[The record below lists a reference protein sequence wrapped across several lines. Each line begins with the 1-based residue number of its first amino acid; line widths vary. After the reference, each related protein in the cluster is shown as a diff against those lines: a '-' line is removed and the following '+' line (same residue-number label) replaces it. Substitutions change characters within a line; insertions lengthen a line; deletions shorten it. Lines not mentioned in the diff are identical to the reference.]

1 MGTEQSGKGKRL
13 RLDITPLKSSRDFRW
28 LMGSGVITFLGSMMT
43 YVAVPFQV
51 KELTG
56 SFVAVGLIGA
66 IELVPMIIFGLYGG
80 ALADFVDRKRLVWL
94 TEAAS
99 TVLVAILFINAQL
112 DHPHLWVIYVVIA
125 LFSAVDSLQRPSMQA
140 LIPRIVAHDQLP
152 AASALSSLRWQV
164 GAIVGPSLG
173 GVIIAASGVSTV
185 YAIDAI
191 SFLISLSFLSRIR
204 PVPASPDADK
214 PSFKGIV
221 EGLRYAASRQDLIG
235 TYVVDLIAMFF
246 AFPNALFPFW
256 ADRIGGPS
264 TLGLLY
270 AAGTIGSILAT
281 LTSGWVSHY
290 RYHGRAIVIAAS
302 IWGLG
307 VAAAGST
314 DHLAIVIA
322 GLVVAGGADMISGL
336 FRSTIWNQTIPDHLR
351 GRLAGIEML
360 SYLIGPNAGQM
371 RAGLM
376 ADWFGLR
383 RSIVGG
389 GLLCFAGIGMAATF
403 LPKFWK
409 YDVETDPHAISE
421 RNRRKGQADH

>member
-1 MGTEQSGKGKRL
+1 
-13 RLDITPLKSSRDFRW
+13 
-28 LMGSGVITFLGSMMT
+28 MGSGVITYLGSMMT
-43 YVAVPFQV
+43 YVAVPFQI

-56 SFVAVGLIGA
+56 SFIAVGLIGA

-99 TVLVAILFINAQL
+99 AILVLILLINAQL
-112 DHPHLWVIYVVIA
+112 ESPHLWLIYVVVA

-173 GVIIAASGVSTV
+173 GVIIATQGVSAV
-185 YAIDAI
+185 YIVDVI
-191 SFLISLSFLSRIR
+191 SFVLSLIFLSRIR
-204 PVPASPDADK
+204 AVPASADADK
-214 PSFKGIV
+214 PSLRGII

-270 AAGTIGSILAT
+270 AAGTVGSILAT
-281 LTSGWVSHY
+281 VTSGWVSHY
-290 RYHGRAIVIAAS
+290 RHHGRAIVIAAA

-314 DHLAIVIA
+314 DVLALVVV
-322 GLVVAGGADMISGL
+322 GLIVAGGADMISGL

-371 RAGLM
+371 RAGVM

-389 GLLCFAGIGMAATF
+389 GLLCFAGVGMAATF

-409 YDVETDPHAISE
+409 YDVQTDEHAIRE
-421 RNRRKGQADH
+421 REVRKGRADQ

>member
-1 MGTEQSGKGKRL
+1 MRF
-13 RLDITPLKSSRDFRW
+13 RLDISPLKSSRDFRW
-28 LMGSGVITFLGSMMT
+28 LMASGIVTYLGSMMT
-43 YVAVPFQV
+43 YVAIPFQI

-66 IELVPMIIFGLYGG
+66 VELVPMVIFGLYGG
-80 ALADFVDRKRLVWL
+80 ALADFVDRKRLIWL

-99 TVLVAILFINAQL
+99 SLLVGVLLINALSDQPKVWL
-112 DHPHLWVIYVVIA
+112 IFVVVA

-140 LIPRIVAHDQLP
+140 MIPRIVSHDHLP
-152 AASALSSLRWQV
+152 AASALSSLRAQV

-173 GVIIAASGVSTV
+173 GVIIAVHGVSAV
-185 YAIDAI
+185 YFIDVI
-191 SFLISLSFLSRIR
+191 SFALSLVFIARIR
-204 PVPASPDADK
+204 PVPARPDADK

-221 EGLRYAASRQDLIG
+221 EGIRYAASRQDLIG
-235 TYVVDLIAMFF
+235 TYVVDLVAMFF

-270 AAGTIGSILAT
+270 AAGTVGAAIAT

-290 RYHGRAIVIAAS
+290 RHHGRAIVIAAAM
-302 IWGLG
+302 WGAA

-314 DHLAIVIA
+314 DSLIFVVL
-322 GLVVAGGADMISGL
+322 GLTIAGGADMISAL

-360 SYLIGPNAGQM
+360 SYLLGPNGGQM

-389 GLLCFAGIGMAATF
+389 GLLCVAGVVSAATF
-403 LPKFWK
+403 LPKFWR
-409 YDVETDPHAISE
+409 YDVQTDPNAIAE
-421 RNRRKGQADH
+421 REIRKNREDH